1 MEEKLARS
9 VWFWLLIASIMILQ
23 STWLFLDARKR
34 ERMPW
39 FWGLWGLIQ
48 FPLPLI
54 TYWLVVRRGIFGRWK
69 KQNARMKKGDTDN
82 ERND

>member
-1 MEEKLARS
+1 MEERLARS
-9 VWFWLLIASIMILQ
+9 VWFWALIASLLILQ

-54 TYWLVVRRGIFGRWK
+54 TYWLVVRLGIFSRWK
-69 KQNARMKKGDTDN
+69 KTKHEDEEGGYEQ
-82 ERND
+82 